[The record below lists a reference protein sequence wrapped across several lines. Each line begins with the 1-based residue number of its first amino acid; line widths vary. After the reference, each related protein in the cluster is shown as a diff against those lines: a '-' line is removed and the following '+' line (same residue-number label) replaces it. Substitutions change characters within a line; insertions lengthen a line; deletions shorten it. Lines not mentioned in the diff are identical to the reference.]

1 MYRTVRAMVLTG
13 NGINCEM
20 ETAFAC
26 RLAGADEVT
35 LVSLWDWAA
44 GKVSLSRFNLICF
57 PGGFLDGDDLGGAR
71 ACATRIK
78 HTRSPASGRLLVEEL
93 AAFVREGKLIMGICN
108 GFQLLVKLGLLPSA
122 AQIGDAAPSESA
134 WRQRATLTF
143 NTIGRFEDRWVTLK
157 ADPDSPCIFTRGI
170 DTVALPVRHGEG
182 RLIIDESAED
192 AIRESHQ
199 IPLRYADPV
208 NFQATETY
216 PFNPNGSRF
225 GAAALCDDSGRI
237 LGMMPHPECY
247 WNPLNHTDWSR
258 SKETG
263 PDHGEGLIFFK
274 NAVQYLKEMS

>member
-1 MYRTVRAMVLTG
+1 MVLTG

-26 RLAGADEVT
+26 RLAGADQVE

-44 GKVSLSRFNLICF
+44 GKVSLPRFNLICF

-78 HTRSPASGRLLVEEL
+78 HTRSPASGKLLVEEL
-93 AAFVREGKLIMGICN
+93 TEFVDEGKLIMGICN

-122 AQIGDAAPSESA
+122 AGAGTGSA
-134 WRQRATLTF
+134 WKQRATLTF

-157 ADPDSPCIFTRGI
+157 ADPGSPCIFTRGI
-170 DTVALPVRHGEG
+170 DSIALPVRHGEG
-182 RLIIDESAED
+182 RLIIDESVAD
-192 AIRESHQ
+192 AIHEGHQ
-199 IPLRYADPV
+199 IPLRYVDPV
-208 NFQATETY
+208 NFEPTESY

-225 GAAALCDDSGRI
+225 GAAALCDASGRI

-247 WNPLNHTDWSR
+247 WNPLNHSDWSR
-258 SKETG
+258 SRETG
-263 PDHGEGLIFFK
+263 PAHGEGLIFFK
-274 NAVQYLKEMS
+274 NAVQYLKEM